1 MKRVTGH
8 AHAGHYS
15 GTPFDHIVLAHDERH
30 LRRKVLTLQQGEQI
44 LIDLPDPIAFTHGD
58 VLVLDDGRMA
68 EIIAAEEVLY
78 EVTPR
83 DRQHLSEL
91 AWHLGNRH
99 LPAQLEE
106 DRIVILRDH
115 VIKAMLEAAMVTIT
129 TIMRIM
135 ITGITIIPMTDF
147 TANTA
152 LLRLMTWL
160 SPAFPVGAF
169 SYSHGIERAIHDGL
183 IRDKDT
189 LHAWLID
196 LLLHGSVWNDA
207 VLFAAGWHDARE

>member
-8 AHAGHYS
+8 AHAGNYN

-30 LRRKVLTLQQGEQI
+30 LRRKVLTLQKGEQI

-58 VLVLDDGRMA
+58 VLILEDGRMA
-68 EIIAAEEVLY
+68 EVIAAEEVLY

-106 DRIVILRDH
+106 KRIVILRDH
-115 VIKAMLEAAMVTIT
+115 VIKAMLEGLGATVTEIVAPFHP
-129 TIMRIM
+129 MR
-135 ITGITIIPMTDF
+135 
-147 TANTA
+147 
-152 LLRLMTWL
+152 
-160 SPAFPVGAF
+160 GAYH
-169 SYSHGIERAIHDGL
+169 SGHDHDHHGHEHEHHDHSHGHHHHSHD
-183 IRDKDT
+183 
-189 LHAWLID
+189 
-196 LLLHGSVWNDA
+196 
-207 VLFAAGWHDARE
+207 